1 MKCPLIEVFG
11 MDKLILMVKGH
22 EIWLEKTMVKGDD
35 VEIGLYFGH
44 VMKMDG

>member
-1 MKCPLIEVFG
+1 

-22 EIWLEKTMVKGDD
+22 EIWLEKTLMKDDD

-44 VMKMDG
+44 MMKPDAAPK